1 MSSEMILALVVLVVT
16 FIIKMPI
23 ALGMVVS
30 SLVWLFSKGMDLS
43 IVPEI
48 MSSRMYNNFT
58 LLAVPLFTLSA
69 NIMSSGYITD
79 KIYNFCMGLVGRWPG
94 ALAHVN
100 VLGSLIFSGTSG
112 SAIAD
117 AAGLGKMEIEHM
129 TKEGYEPAF
138 AAATTASSAVIGP
151 IFPPS
156 IPMVIYAVIAGAS
169 VGNLFLAGM
178 VPAVLLALAL
188 CVYVAFVAHKRKYPR
203 CQVFTRKDILKNTI
217 SALPALMTTVVLFAG
232 IYSGVMTATEAAA
245 VCALYALLC
254 STFIYRT
261 MSIKKLWLAVKDTA
275 KSIGQ
280 IGIMLAAAYMFS
292 YVVSVE
298 RLPQLAGNFLLKFAD
313 TPAKF
318 LLLTNIVLFALGMLV
333 DSAVLQLVLLPILV
347 PIAQQLG
354 IDMVHFGVV
363 FTLNTMI
370 GLCTPPFGMLL
381 FVVTGICKQPMKD
394 IIKELLPQ
402 VAVMVLVLILVTYCP
417 DVIMW
422 LPRLVGF
429 NT

>member
-1 MSSEMILALVVLVVT
+1 MSNAMILALIVLVIAFLV
-16 FIIKMPI
+16 KMPI
-23 ALGMVVS
+23 ALGMIVS
-30 SLVWLFSKGMDLS
+30 SLTWLLATGGDLS

-48 MSSRMYNNFT
+48 MNSRMFNNFT

-69 NIMSSGYITD
+69 NIMNSGLVTE
-79 KIYNFCMGLVGRWPG
+79 KIFNFCMGLVGRWRG

-100 VLGSLIFSGTSG
+100 VLASLVFSGTSG

-117 AAGLGKMEIEHM
+117 AAGLGVMEINAME
-129 TKEGYEPAF
+129 KEGYDTSF
-138 AAATTASSAVIGP
+138 AAAITASSAVIGP

-156 IPMVIYAVIAGAS
+156 IPLVIYAVIAGAS
-169 VGNLFLAGM
+169 VGDLFLAGM
-178 VPAVLLALAL
+178 VPGVLLAIAL
-188 CVYVAFVAHKRKYPR
+188 CLYVAFVAKRRNYPR
-203 CQVFTRKDILKNTI
+203 SKVFTRKDILHNTL
-217 SALPALMTTVVLFAG
+217 SALPAMMTTVVLFVG

-245 VCALYALLC
+245 VAALYALII
-254 STFIYRT
+254 STFVYRT
-261 MSIKKLWLAVKDTA
+261 MSVRKFWQAVKDTA

-298 RLPQLAGNFLLKFAD
+298 KLPQLAGDFLLRFAD
-313 TPAKF
+313 TPVKF
-318 LLLTNIVLFALGMLV
+318 LMLTNIVLFILGMLV

-347 PIAQQLG
+347 PIAQSLG
-354 IDMVHFGVV
+354 INMVHFGVV

-381 FVVTGICKQPMKD
+381 FVVTGIAKRPMKE
-394 IIKELLPQ
+394 IIRELIPQ
-402 VAVMVLVLILVTYCP
+402 VGVLIVVLLIVTYFP
-417 DVIMW
+417 DCILWV
-422 LPRLVGF
+422 PRLFGF

>member
-1 MSSEMILALVVLVVT
+1 MSNAMILALAVLVLAFLV
-16 FIIKMPI
+16 KMPI
-23 ALGMVVS
+23 SLGMVIS
-30 SLVWLFSKGMDLS
+30 SLVWLFASGSDLS

-48 MSSRMYNNFT
+48 MASRMFNNFT

-69 NIMSSGYITD
+69 NIMNSGLVTE
-79 KIYNFCMGLVGRWPG
+79 KIFNFCMGLVGRWRG

-100 VLGSLIFSGTSG
+100 VLASLVFSGTSG

-117 AAGLGKMEIEHM
+117 AAGLGVMEINAM
-129 TKEGYEPAF
+129 QKEGYDTAF
-138 AAATTASSAVIGP
+138 SAAITASSAVIGP

-156 IPMVIYAVIAGAS
+156 IPLVIYAVIAGAS
-169 VGNLFLAGM
+169 IGDLFLAGM
-178 VPAVLLALAL
+178 VPGVLLAIAL
-188 CVYVAFVAHKRKYPR
+188 CIYVSFVARKRNYPR
-203 CQVFTRKDILKNTI
+203 SQVFTAKTIVKNTI
-217 SALPALMTTVVLFAG
+217 SALPAMMTTVVLFAG

-245 VCALYALLC
+245 VAALYSLII
-254 STFIYRT
+254 STLVYRT
-261 MSIKKLWLAVKDTA
+261 MTVKKLWQAVKDTA

-292 YVVSVE
+292 YVISVE
-298 RLPQLAGNFLLKFAD
+298 KLPQLAGNFLLTFAD
-313 TPAKF
+313 TPVKF
-318 LLLTNIVLFALGMLV
+318 LLLTNIVLFILGMLV

-354 IDMVHFGVV
+354 IDMVHFGIV

-381 FVVTGICKQPMKD
+381 FVVTGISKEPMKN
-394 IIKELLPQ
+394 IIRELLPQ
-402 VAVMVLVLILVTYCP
+402 VGVMILVLAIVTYFP
-417 DVIMW
+417 QTILWV
-422 LPRLVGF
+422 PRLFGF